1 MYHTFQV
8 DKVLAWFGPKDL
20 HSHII
25 TVVLLTFF
33 GRILNSSYNCHLFQN
48 KNAID
53 MKQGIGTYGTQ
64 GSGKIFSN
72 FETMDLFSSL
82 LEGLQEK

>member
-1 MYHTFQV
+1 
-8 DKVLAWFGPKDL
+8 
-20 HSHII
+20 
-25 TVVLLTFF
+25 
-33 GRILNSSYNCHLFQN
+33 
-48 KNAID
+48 